1 MVKTMQIDAEFIESR
16 IETDRQ
22 RKLYETLQFILKL
35 LFFGLI
41 FRLIL
46 VIYPDTYPIQ
56 SAFASLI
63 GTVLSPFMQVHV
75 NGIYILT
82 AEASYVIVQDC
93 LGWKS
98 MAVFTALFLSATTK
112 FREQA
117 KYLLYGLIGI
127 FIANVVRVASTVYLS
142 EIGVVSFEVI
152 HTFLWRWG
160 LTFIVLL
167 IWLYWYRYILNAE
180 SEEADQEADTE

>member
-1 MVKTMQIDAEFIESR
+1 MVKKMQIDMDFVESY

-22 RKLYETLQFILKL
+22 RKLYETLQFMLKL
-35 LFFGLI
+35 LFFGFI
-41 FRLIL
+41 FQAIL
-46 VIYPDTYPIQ
+46 FIYPDTYPIQ

-63 GTVLSPFMQVHV
+63 GTILSPFMQLQV
-75 NGIYILT
+75 NEIYILT

-98 MAVFTALFLSATTK
+98 MAVFTALFLSATTQ

-117 KYLLYGLIGI
+117 KYLFYGLIGI
-127 FIANVVRVASTVYLS
+127 FVANIVRVTSTVYLA
-142 EIGVVSFEVI
+142 EIGVISFEVI

-160 LTFIVLL
+160 LTFIVLA
-167 IWLYWYRYILNAE
+167 IWFYWYKYILNTE
-180 SEEADQEADTE
+180 SEEADQETDAK